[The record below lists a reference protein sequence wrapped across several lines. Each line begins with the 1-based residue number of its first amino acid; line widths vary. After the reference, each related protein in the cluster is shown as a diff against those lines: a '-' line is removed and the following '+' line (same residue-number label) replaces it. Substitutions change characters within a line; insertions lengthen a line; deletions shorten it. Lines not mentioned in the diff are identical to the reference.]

1 MYDLWRHRLSWYRG
15 WLLYRWKRRIYVS
28 EKVWTTR
35 EELFVDLALGLNL
48 LWRSPVYFWN
58 SLGVGWGGGEGRLL
72 YLLILLGNPHNSQ
85 VVFVS
90 KFIVCQFLFRLF
102 VLFLIVLFLCFSL
115 YSLFFLF
122 FSHDS
127 SLSAYASLINQ
138 ICIIRC
144 SFVYTVTHCFSESLI
159 VNRYFSYH
167 LSSYM

>member
-1 MYDLWRHRLSWYRG
+1 MIAIQVKAQDICKWKGVNNSWGIVCRFG
-15 WLLYRWKRRIYVS
+15 IGFKSPLAFTGLLLK
-28 EKVWTTR
+28 
-35 EELFVDLALGLNL
+35 FM
-48 LWRSPVYFWN
+48 
-58 SLGVGWGGGEGRLL
+58 GGREGRLL

-144 SFVYTVTHCFSESLI
+144 SFVYTVTHCYSESLI